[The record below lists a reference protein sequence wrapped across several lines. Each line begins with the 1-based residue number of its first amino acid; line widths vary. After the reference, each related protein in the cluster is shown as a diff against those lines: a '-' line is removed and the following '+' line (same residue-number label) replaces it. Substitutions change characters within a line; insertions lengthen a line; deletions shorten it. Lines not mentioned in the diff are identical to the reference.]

1 MISRHR
7 RIKKLLRKIGVYLAV
22 LAFTIIA
29 LYPFLWMIVSS
40 FKGPKEIYVS
50 PPRWTVEEPT
60 LANYSRVLHDSNI
73 PKYFWTTVQVAGGT
87 TLAVLFLA
95 ASAGYGFARFR
106 FSGKE
111 FWSMFI
117 LFSQMLPQ
125 AVLLVP
131 IYTLMNWLS
140 LLNSKIG
147 LSLSYLV
154 ITLPLAVWL
163 LRGVFAGIP
172 RDLEEAAMID
182 GCSRLG
188 ALARVVVPLSAPGI
202 IATGI
207 YVFTL
212 AWQEFMFAMNF
223 ATTTRT
229 KTLSIGVVEFI
240 GEHTV
245 NWGGVMAA
253 SVIITVPVVV
263 IFLSVHKYFVKG
275 LTEGSVKG

>member
-1 MISRHR
+1 
-7 RIKKLLRKIGVYLAV
+7 
-22 LAFTIIA
+22 
-29 LYPFLWMIVSS
+29 
-40 FKGPKEIYVS
+40 
-50 PPRWTVEEPT
+50 
-60 LANYSRVLHDSNI
+60 
-73 PKYFWTTVQVAGGT
+73 
-87 TLAVLFLA
+87 
-95 ASAGYGFARFR
+95 
-106 FSGKE
+106 
-111 FWSMFI
+111 
-117 LFSQMLPQ
+117 MLPQ